1 MSWHNTL
8 GKWPNE
14 WGEGRVRE
22 FFDLMSIQE
31 KEEMMQL
38 LNAVEIDVPYKTDF
52 NEAVELLLKK
62 KKEGIDCFIDFNWTK
77 IFSAYIDT
85 VDDAY
90 LQYEWMTKAELEEKR
105 REKRKELEALVKERE
120 IEEGEEIEK

>member
-62 KKEGIDCFIDFNWTK
+62 NKEGIDCFIDFNWTK